1 MKLTKSQL
9 KQIIKEEL
17 EKIMEGS
24 LPQKLGLGFEFTT
37 DELILNLSAMLE
49 NPETIPQGPGEFR
62 ELEGMITNH
71 IQKKGTPEQKEK
83 LKEKLLE
90 EVNEFLE
97 RPCLEE
103 LADVQEVLNAIAYG
117 MKITADE
124 LLREMFEKSITHGI
138 FKDKIILEWVE
149 K

>member
-1 MKLTKSQL
+1 MKLTKPQL

-37 DELILNLSAMLE
+37 DELILNLSAMLDSE
-49 NPETIPQGPGEFR
+49 KPETIPQGPGEFR

-83 LKEKLLE
+83 LKELRNDLTRAIGR
-90 EVNEFLE
+90 VDRSGMTGYE
-97 RPCLEE
+97 RR
-103 LADVQEVLNAIAYG
+103 AKHRSYH
-117 MKITADE
+117 K
-124 LLREMFEKSITHGI
+124 EKQKERG
-138 FKDKIILEWVE
+138 
-149 K
+149 

>member
-1 MKLTKSQL
+1 MIKYNKLIRDKVPTIMSS
-9 KQIIKEEL
+9 KE
-17 EKIMEGS
+17 KNFS
-24 LPQKLGLGFEFTT
+24 T
-37 DELILNLSAMLE
+37 
-49 NPETIPQGPGEFR
+49 
-62 ELEGMITNH
+62 H
-71 IQKKGTPEQKEK
+71 IASEEEYKEK

>member
-62 ELEGMITNH
+62 ELEGMITKH

-83 LKEKLLE
+83 LKELRNDLTRATGG
-90 EVNEFLE
+90 VSQHGPYTGMTGYE
-97 RPCLEE
+97 RR
-103 LADVQEVLNAIAYG
+103 AAARSYH
-117 MKITADE
+117 K
-124 LLREMFEKSITHGI
+124 EKQ
-138 FKDKIILEWVE
+138 KE
-149 K
+149 KGF